1 MHAMPI
7 SSTKTAVT
15 SQSKQLAFSMRDD
28 KTHQLGGRETVK
40 QEYTLNAASSMPLG
54 QATSERLATY
64 LGDHFQKK
72 EVARLSLGDRGTSE
86 ESFHSLLKWCKSP
99 RLSQDEHTA
108 QRVTVGTAFKRTED
122 N

>member
-1 MHAMPI
+1 M
-7 SSTKTAVT
+7 
-15 SQSKQLAFSMRDD
+15 
-28 KTHQLGGRETVK
+28 K

-54 QATSERLATY
+54 QATSERLVTY